1 MTEELK
7 YKVSEELAL
16 MAKKRSL
23 NSLANRTGVS
33 SATLSHMIN
42 GKWALIKD
50 AMWRNVM
57 ITLRI
62 NFEWKSANTG
72 NLIGVQELL
81 NSAQQ
86 LSICLAISY
95 NAGAGKSHAYRT
107 YEAKAPNVVLIECKK
122 FWSRKSYIKN
132 LLINAG
138 LDASGTAE
146 EMIERFMSHLR
157 GLEKPMLII
166 DQADKLNDPSLDL
179 FMDFYNDL
187 DGYCSFVLSGVP
199 ALEKRLMRGK
209 QRDKSG
215 YAEYWSRIG
224 RKTIKLNPVTLKDVR
239 EICVVNGLDDEARI
253 QEIFNTCEGD
263 LRRVKKSVEQ
273 YFLLKNKSNR
283 N

>member
-1 MTEELK
+1 MNEELK
-7 YKVSEELAL
+7 YKVSEELSR
-16 MAKKRSL
+16 MAKKRSQE
-23 NSLANRTGVS
+23 SLAHRTGVS
-33 SATLSHMIN
+33 TATINHMIN
-42 GKWALIKD
+42 GKWKLIKD

-62 NFEWKSANTG
+62 NFTWKTANTG
-72 NLIGVQELL
+72 NLIGVHELL
-81 NSAQQ
+81 HSAQQ

-95 NAGAGKSHAYRT
+95 NAGAGKSHAYRS
-107 YEAKAPNVVLIECKK
+107 YETKADNVVLIECKK

-138 LDASGTAE
+138 LEPTGTAE
-146 EMIERFMSHLR
+146 EMVERFMSHLR

-199 ALEKRLMRGK
+199 ALEKRLLRGK

-224 RKTIKLNPVTLKDVR
+224 RKTIHLNPVTIKDIS
-239 EICVVNGLDDEARI
+239 EICMVNGLTERDKI
-253 QEIFNTCEGD
+253 QEIFNTCDGD

-273 YFLLKNKSNR
+273 YFLLKNKSISN
-283 N
+283 